1 MFNSKSKTEHYE
13 NPESISIISEGAVMN
28 GDFESNGDIRVDG
41 RLNGN
46 IYCNSKLLIGPKGII
61 EGNISGNH
69 ADIQGTVKGNIKM
82 SGQLNLQ
89 GKATITGDINVARLQ
104 MESTV
109 CFNGKCIMGASI
121 VELNNE
127 QPAAVNEQ

>member
-1 MFNSKSKTEHYE
+1 MFSPKSKTDNAV
-13 NPESISIISEGAVMN
+13 NPESISILSSGAVMN

-46 IYCNSKLLIGPKGII
+46 LHCNSKILIGPKGII
-61 EGNISGNH
+61 EGNISGNN
-69 ADIQGTVKGNIKM
+69 ADILGTVKGNIKM

-89 GKATITGDINVARLQ
+89 GKAIINGDINVARLQ
-104 MESTV
+104 IESTV

-121 VELNNE
+121 VELSNE
-127 QPAAVNEQ
+127 QSMAVNE

>member
-1 MFNSKSKTEHYE
+1 MFSQKSKSDNSV
-13 NPESISIISEGAVMN
+13 NPESISIISVGAVMN

-46 IYCNSKLLIGPKGII
+46 LICNSKLFIGPKGVI
-61 EGNISGNH
+61 EGNISGNN
-69 ADIQGTVKGNIKM
+69 ADILGTVKGNIKM

-89 GKATITGDINVARLQ
+89 GKAIINGDINVARLQ
-104 MESTV
+104 IESTV

-121 VELNNE
+121 VELSNE
-127 QPAAVNEQ
+127 QPVAVNE